1 MKNRI
6 KSLKMLRQRKLF
18 LIAPLL
24 TLPFVTILF
33 WLLGGGEMETI
44 NAQSAENKGFNIELP
59 NPNLKEDSLL
69 NKMSYYDEAAL
80 DSIKLKELISKDPNY
95 LRHSFLGDSVAMTND
110 TVRDSM
116 NSKKLSGRLNTKIY
130 RDANEEKVYAK
141 LEALQKVINQPVP
154 QTRQQREIRE
164 YGNQNKPIAIHTS
177 DVDRLEQMMESMNQ
191 SDAEDPELQKLSGML
206 ENILDIQHPDR
217 VQEKLRKISEANRGQ
232 VFSVSTVKKDDAV
245 TSLKNTNNQKE
256 SGSQLKHNAFYSLE
270 EFESTITDQN
280 SVEAMIHEKQVVV
293 NGSTVK
299 LRLSNPIFING
310 VLIPRDNFLF
320 GIASLKGERLTIKI
334 NSFRYRNSIFPVDLS
349 VYDMDGLEGIYIPGA
364 INRDVAKAAADRSI
378 QTLGVTTLDDSWGA
392 QAAGMGIEAAKNL
405 LSKKVKQVKVIV
417 KAGYQV
423 LIRDENQKD
432 KNSN

>member
-116 NSKKLSGRLNTKIY
+116 NSKKLSGRLNTKID

-232 VFSVSTVKKDDAV
+232 VFSVSTVKKDDAI
-245 TSLKNTNNQKE
+245 TSLKNTNNQKG

-280 SVEAMIHEKQVVV
+280 SVEAVIHEKQVVV

-423 LIRDENQKD
+423 LIRNENQKD